1 MKQVRVAP
9 ATRGAKA
16 SKQYLGLRHS
26 RRSLI
31 PATLQPLVGN
41 QIPDLDHFRFLPQI
55 IDMPVKPLTAPEVPP
70 ESGGEPSQRAAHIEV
85 VAGREGAVG

>member
-1 MKQVRVAP
+1 MAS

-16 SKQYLGLRHS
+16 SEWYLGLGHS

-55 IDMPVKPLTAPEVPP
+55 IDMPVKLLTAPEVPP
-70 ESGGEPSQRAAHIEV
+70 NSGGEPSQRAAYIEV
-85 VAGREGAVG
+85 VAGREGEVG